1 VKRKSQRQQNAVRA
15 KRSRKRVKKAPRERR
30 APAVT
35 ASDFLDSL
43 IIASAQALDLTI
55 DPAWHGGVR
64 FNLGLILR
72 LGAAVDDF
80 PLPDDTEPG
89 PVFHA

>member
-1 VKRKSQRQQNAVRA
+1 MKRGAKPKQNARPVKRGGSKRA
-15 KRSRKRVKKAPRERR
+15 APRGRG
-30 APAVT
+30 APADT
-35 ASDFLDSL
+35 PSDFLDSL
-43 IIASAQALDLTI
+43 VAGGARALALTI
-55 DPAWHGGVR
+55 DPAWHDSVK

-72 LGAAVDDF
+72 LATLFDGF